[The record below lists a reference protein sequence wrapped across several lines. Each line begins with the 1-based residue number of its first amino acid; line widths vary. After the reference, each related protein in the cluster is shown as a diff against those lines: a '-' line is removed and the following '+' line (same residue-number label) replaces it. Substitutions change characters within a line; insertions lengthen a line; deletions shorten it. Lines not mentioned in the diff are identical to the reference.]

1 MITYVRS
8 YMARAPNI
16 HSGEKHEVL
25 NVSKRNIEAFLNAQ
39 KPIVHRR
46 ARPKKEKR
54 EHLRSIRKPG
64 ILSVDLVHVKAQDF
78 EALFPGKGYDYMGP
92 PGEKGYQQDRY
103 FLNAVDLL
111 TGYLLTEVLQGKT
124 PARVAPKLKLIIERF
139 KTVSGHAVRQME
151 FDYGGEFLKE
161 VLTLLKDE
169 KIRRIQRRTNS
180 TVEQKNAHMQRVF
193 FNLAQQRRGGF
204 LATVKQA
211 VTITN
216 RTLNRRTGLSAVD
229 AMKKIVAGEKVTKR
243 LPQAHATERKKAFP
257 VGTKVRA
264 LKKKRAKG
272 DDLGYKAYKADHYG
286 QVLPITKVR
295 FIGVYPKYKVGNRWM
310 MADEVIKSRPGDS
323 KSHNLIIKRPVVI
336 PQEKVSQRRG
346 TRRSARV
353 AAQKKKKPK
362 PKKRD
367 WYEIGDE
374 VQAYIEG
381 EWHDAEVDGFSK
393 KASPFDYEV
402 FYRSEGKRWGSEVK
416 AEWVRPRP
424 A

>member
-1 MITYVRS
+1 MS
-8 YMARAPNI
+8 
-16 HSGEKHEVL
+16 
-25 NVSKRNIEAFLNAQ
+25 SKKSR
-39 KPIVHRR
+39 
-46 ARPKKEKR
+46 
-54 EHLRSIRKPG
+54 
-64 ILSVDLVHVKAQDF
+64 
-78 EALFPGKGYDYMGP
+78 
-92 PGEKGYQQDRY
+92 
-103 FLNAVDLL
+103 
-111 TGYLLTEVLQGKT
+111 
-124 PARVAPKLKLIIERF
+124 
-139 KTVSGHAVRQME
+139 GHAVRQME
-151 FDYGGEFLKE
+151 FDYGGEFHKE

-169 KIRRIQRRTNS
+169 KIRRIKRRTNA

-229 AMKKIVAGEKVTKR
+229 AMTKIIAGEKVAKR

-257 VGTKVRA
+257 VGTKVRG
-264 LKKKRAKG
+264 LKKKRSKG
-272 DDLGYKAYKADHYG
+272 DSLGYKAYKADHYG
-286 QVLPITKVR
+286 PVQHISKVR
-295 FIGVYPKYKVGNRWM
+295 FIGVYPKYKVGNRWL
-310 MADEVIKSRPGDS
+310 MADELIKARRSDT

-336 PQEKVSQRRG
+336 PQEKISQRVG
-346 TRRSARV
+346 TRRSARI

-362 PKKRD
+362 PQKRD

-393 KASPFDYEV
+393 KGSPFDYEV

-416 AEWVRPRP
+416 AAWVRPRP
-424 A
+424 